1 MLAVK
6 ARMLGS
12 VGFHVG
18 SVHSRLMLVG
28 IRRKRPLFSPER
40 ITSKSLAPPSI
51 SLESMIR
58 RPSGD
63 QVGEVSLLLFVGD
76 NCVLFYIVNVVNL
89 ICFVYSIVVNV

>member
-28 IRRKRPLFSPER
+28 IRRKRPLFSPEKDNLKELR
-40 ITSKSLAPPSI
+40 PTFDIT
-51 SLESMIR
+51 
-58 RPSGD
+58 
-63 QVGEVSLLLFVGD
+63 
-76 NCVLFYIVNVVNL
+76 
-89 ICFVYSIVVNV
+89 